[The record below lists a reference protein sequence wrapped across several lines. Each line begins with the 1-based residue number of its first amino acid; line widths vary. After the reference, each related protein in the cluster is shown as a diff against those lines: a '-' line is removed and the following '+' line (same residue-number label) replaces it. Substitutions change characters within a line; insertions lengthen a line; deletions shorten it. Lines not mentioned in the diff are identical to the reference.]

1 MRIVK
6 VYTKTGDKGTT
17 GLADGSRIPKDDL
30 RIDSYGTIDEL
41 NSIIGICR
49 QNINKIPA
57 HEQKLLDT
65 WLFAIQNDLFNLGS
79 DLATPLQ
86 SRWEKMITINES
98 DVKQLE
104 KIIDY
109 CQNLLQPLREFV
121 LPGGTILNSYLH
133 LARTVCRRS
142 ERLIVTL
149 SKETEI
155 NPQIIPF
162 INRLSDL
169 LFVLSRWVQKLVNKN
184 EVTWDKNMGVRSL
197 TNLDEK

>member
-17 GLADGSRIPKDDL
+17 GLADGSRIAKDDL
-30 RIDSYGTIDEL
+30 RIESYGTIDEL
-41 NSIIGICR
+41 NCVIGICR
-49 QNINKIPA
+49 QNINKIPV
-57 HEQKLLDT
+57 HEQKLLDS

-79 DLATPLQ
+79 DLATPLS
-86 SRWEKMITINES
+86 SRWENMITISEN

-109 CQNLLQPLREFV
+109 CQNLLHPLREFV
-121 LPGGTILNSYLH
+121 LPGGTTLNSYLH

-142 ERLIVTL
+142 ERLIVAL
-149 SKETEI
+149 SKEKEI
-155 NPQIIPF
+155 NSQIIPF

-169 LFVLSRWVQKLVNKN
+169 LFVLSRWVQKLLNKN

-197 TNLDEK
+197 TSLGEK